1 MNNMTNS
8 TNAKKALKLYGMP
21 WWFATATIL
30 VVYLA
35 AYLGV
40 LTTDMAG
47 TLALMLAIAVP
58 LNEIGKRIPIWNK
71 YVGGGLV
78 LTFLGTAALVQWNVI
93 PAEYTESIAVF
104 MDDTNFLTYFIIV
117 LITGSVLSLDRD
129 ILLKSFAG
137 YVPAIL
143 GGVVGAA
150 LLGIL
155 GGLVFGVNPILI
167 ILQYVLPVMGGGNGG
182 GAIPLSQIYAD
193 VTGGSSDS
201 YYAFAIVILT
211 IANIFAIMTAA
222 MLNSLGEKKPEWTGD
237 KKTLLRNSTFEV
249 KDDSNEK
256 VTMND
261 IGAGLF
267 LGVAAFTFGRVMSKS
282 VLPSILGAPIHQ
294 LAYMIIFVVILAA
307 TGVVP
312 KSIRLGAKKLQSFI
326 TTALTIVVMVG
337 VGADMDLGEFV
348 AALTLQNAVI
358 ALLIVIGAI
367 LGSAIVGYFVGFYPI
382 DAAITAGLCMANRGG
397 SGDIA
402 VLGAAD
408 RMELMA
414 YAQLSSRL
422 GGAIILILGS
432 FAFSFL
438 M

>member
-1 MNNMTNS
+1 MTNTTDS
-8 TNAKKALKLYGMP
+8 KKSLKLFGMP
-21 WWFATATIL
+21 WWFALAAIL

-35 AYLGV
+35 AYLEV

-47 TLALMLAIAVP
+47 TLALMLSIAIP

-93 PAEYTESIAVF
+93 PAAYTESIAVF
-104 MDDTNFLTYFIIV
+104 MDDTNFLTFFIIV

-143 GGVVGAA
+143 GGVVGA
-150 LLGIL
+150 GIL
-155 GGLVFGVNPILI
+155 GTLAGLVFGVNPIMI
-167 ILQYVLPVMGGGNGG
+167 MLQYVLPVMGGGNGA

-211 IANIFAIMTAA
+211 IANIFAIMSAA
-222 MLNSLGEKKPEWTGD
+222 LLNSLGEKKPEWTGD
-237 KKTLLRNSTFEV
+237 KKTLLRNASFNV
-249 KDDSNEK
+249 NDDANYK
-256 VTMND
+256 VSMND

-267 LGVAAFTFGRVMSKS
+267 LTVAAFTFGRVMSKS
-282 VLPSILGAPIHQ
+282 ILPEILGAPIHQ

-312 KSIRLGAKKLQSFI
+312 KSIRMGAKKLQSFV
-326 TTALTIVVMVG
+326 TTSLTIVIMVG
-337 VGADMDLGEFV
+337 VGADMNLQEFIE
-348 AALTLQNAVI
+348 ALTLQNAVI
-358 ALLIVIGAI
+358 ALFIVIGAI
-367 LGSAIVGYFVGFYPI
+367 IGSAIVGYLVGFYPI

>member
-1 MNNMTNS
+1 MTTS
-8 TNAKKALKLYGMP
+8 TQAKKSLKLYGMP
-21 WWFATATIL
+21 WWFALAAIL
-30 VVYLA
+30 VVYAA
-35 AYLGV
+35 AYLEI
-40 LTTDMAG
+40 LTTDMSG
-47 TLALMLAIAVP
+47 ILALMLAIAIP

-78 LTFLGTAALVQWNVI
+78 LTFLGTAALVYFNLI
-93 PAEYTESIAVF
+93 PVVYTEAIASF
-104 MDDTNFLTYFIIV
+104 MDDTNFLTFFIIT

-143 GGVVGAA
+143 GGVVGSAI
-150 LLGIL
+150 LGIL
-155 GGLVFGVNPILI
+155 AGLIFGVNPILI
-167 ILQYVLPVMGGGNGG
+167 FIQYVLPIMGGGNGA

-193 VTGGSSDS
+193 ITGGSSDS

-211 IANIFAIMTAA
+211 IANIFSIITAA
-222 MLNSLGEKKPEWTGD
+222 LLNSLGEKKPQWTGD
-237 KKTLLRNSTFEV
+237 KKTLMRNATFV
-249 KDDSNEK
+249 AKDDQEIK

-282 VLPSILGAPIHQ
+282 ILPEIFGAPIHQ
-294 LAYMIIFVVILAA
+294 LAYMIIFIVILAA
-307 TGVVP
+307 AGVVP
-312 KSIRLGAKKLQSFI
+312 QSIRMGAKKLQSFT

-337 VGADMDLGEFV
+337 VGADMDLGEFI
-348 AALTLQNAVI
+348 AALTLQNAII
-358 ALLIVIGAI
+358 ALCIVIGAI
-367 LGSAIVGYFVGFYPI
+367 IGSALVGYLVGFYPI

-402 VLGAAD
+402 VLGASD

-422 GGAIILILGS
+422 GGAIILIIGS

-438 M
+438 L

>member
-1 MNNMTNS
+1 MT
-8 TNAKKALKLYGMP
+8 TKTETKKAIKFYGMP
-21 WWFATATIL
+21 WWFALVAIL

-35 AYLGV
+35 TYLEV
-40 LTTDMAG
+40 LTTDLGGA
-47 TLALMLAIAVP
+47 LALMLAIGIP

-78 LTFLGTAALVQWNVI
+78 LTFLGAAVLVFYNII
-93 PAEYTESIAVF
+93 PEAYIESVDVF
-104 MDDTNFLTYFIIV
+104 MSDTNFLTFFIIV

-150 LLGIL
+150 LLGVL
-155 GGLVFGVNPILI
+155 AGLIFGVNPVLIL
-167 ILQYVLPVMGGGNGG
+167 LQYVLPVMGGGNGA

-193 VTGGSSDS
+193 VTGGSADS

-211 IANIFAIMTAA
+211 IANIFAIIASA
-222 MLNSLGEKKPEWTGD
+222 LLNTLGEMKPEWTGD
-237 KKTLLRNSTFEV
+237 KKTLLRNSKFNV
-249 KDDSNEK
+249 ADDTDYK
-256 VTMND
+256 ATMAD

-282 VLPSILGAPIHQ
+282 VLPTILGAPIHQ

-312 KSIRLGAKKLQSFI
+312 KNIRMGAKKLQSFV
-326 TTALTIVVMVG
+326 TTSLTIVIMVG
-337 VGADMDLGEFV
+337 VGFDMDLGEFV

-358 ALLIVIGAI
+358 ALFIVIGAVI
-367 LGSAIVGYFVGFYPI
+367 GSGVIGYLVGFYPI

>member
-1 MNNMTNS
+1 
-8 TNAKKALKLYGMP
+8 
-21 WWFATATIL
+21 
-30 VVYLA
+30 
-35 AYLGV
+35 
-40 LTTDMAG
+40 
-47 TLALMLAIAVP
+47 
-58 LNEIGKRIPIWNK
+58 
-71 YVGGGLV
+71 
-78 LTFLGTAALVQWNVI
+78 
-93 PAEYTESIAVF
+93 
-104 MDDTNFLTYFIIV
+104 

-143 GGVVGAA
+143 GGVVGA
-150 LLGIL
+150 GIL
-155 GGLVFGVNPILI
+155 GSLAGLLFGVNPAMIM
-167 ILQYVLPVMGGGNGG
+167 LQYVLPVMGGGNGA

-211 IANIFAIMTAA
+211 IANIFAIIAGA
-222 MLNSLGEKKPEWTGD
+222 LLNSLGEKKPSWTGD
-237 KKTLLRNSTFEV
+237 KKTLLRNSTFNV
-249 KDDSNEK
+249 SDDDSYK
-256 VTMND
+256 VSMGD

-267 LGVAAFTFGRVMSKS
+267 LTVAAYTFGRLMSKS
-282 VLPSILGAPIHQ
+282 ILPEIFGAPIHH
-294 LAYMIIFVVILAA
+294 LAYMILFVVILAA
-307 TGVVP
+307 TGIVP
-312 KSIRLGAKKLQSFI
+312 KNIRMGAKKLQSF
-326 TTALTIVVMVG
+326 TTTNLTILIMVG

-348 AALTLQNAVI
+348 AALTPQNAII
-358 ALLIVIGAI
+358 ALFIVIGAVI
-367 LGSAIVGYFVGFYPI
+367 GSGFIGYLVGFYPI

-397 SGDIA
+397 SGDLA

-408 RMELMA
+408 RMELIA